1 MNASIKIK
9 PTPSVM
15 IIRSMNS
22 CKESKAMADFEETRY
37 IKITQRLKY
46 DHEFFLSMTQT
57 VKQGD
62 AVKVFYNGYFDDKVV
77 FDSNIGKEPLIIK
90 VGEGKLLKKFED
102 ALIGMK
108 EKDEK
113 DIRIEAVQGYGMS
126 REELFIEIPQDKL
139 PREAPLKKG
148 IVLTLVSPR
157 GQRIFAKIEDIKEKT
172 VVLDLNHPLAGKT
185 LNFHII
191 VEAFA

>member
-1 MNASIKIK
+1 
-9 PTPSVM
+9 
-15 IIRSMNS
+15 MNS

-157 GQRIFAKIEDIKEKT
+157 GQRIFAKIEEIKEKT